1 MALGKA
7 PFWTLAALGKG
18 FAECKATFAE
28 RQTPLALG
36 KARVYIYDKPTVGHC
51 TMNLVI
57 HIHVTIKKRL
67 LMT

>member
-7 PFWTLAALGKG
+7 PFWTLA
-18 FAECKATFAE
+18 
-28 RQTPLALG
+28 ALG